1 MRIAFF
7 MGSPDISGG
16 SYVIFQHA
24 LFLQQAGHD
33 VSVICQQAWTPQQ
46 LTWHPAATALPLV
59 HIDALPAG
67 QRFDLAIATW
77 WKTALELHRIDAAR
91 YGYFVQSIES
101 RFYPEDERPLRAL
114 VDSTYALG
122 LPGVTEATWIRD
134 YLASR
139 HGQTYSLVRNGIRK
153 DIYTREG
160 ERAQPTLPS
169 GGLRVLVEGPLGVFF
184 KNVERTITLS
194 REAAP
199 DDLWLLTSSNV
210 SSVRHVDR
218 VFSRVSIDKTAQ
230 IYRSCDV
237 LVKLS
242 YVEGMFGPPLEM
254 FHCGGTAIVYDVTG
268 HDEYIRHGEN
278 GLVIPRDDEAGVVD
292 ALRSLRADPDRLRQL
307 REGARRTADAW
318 PDWLASSTQ
327 FEQAVR
333 AMMNAPRVERDA
345 LRERNAL
352 ATRQYEQAEE
362 TRLADMPGKRAE
374 QKLRRLVRYLPPGVV
389 YRLKKLRDTFHAW
402 RPR

>member
-1 MRIAFF
+1 MKIAFF

-24 LFLQQAGHD
+24 LFLQQAGHE
-33 VSVICQQAWTPQQ
+33 VSIICQQRWTPQQ
-46 LTWHPAATALPLV
+46 LAWHPAARTLPLV
-59 HIDALPAG
+59 HIDALPADN
-67 QRFDLAIATW
+67 RYDLALATW
-77 WKTALELHRIDAAR
+77 WKTALELHRIDADR

-101 RFYPEDERPLRAL
+101 RFYPENEAPLRAL
-114 VDSTYALG
+114 VDSTYALD

-134 YLASR
+134 YMAEK
-139 HGQTYSLVRNGIRK
+139 HGQAYELARNGIRK

-160 ERAQPTLPS
+160 AQVAPALPS
-169 GGLRVLVEGPLGVFF
+169 GQLRVLVEGPLGVFF

-199 DDLWLLTSSNV
+199 DQLWLLTSSNV
-210 SSVRHVDR
+210 GSVRHVDQ
-218 VFSRVSIDKTAQ
+218 VYSRVPIEKTAE

-268 HDEYIRHGEN
+268 HDEYIRHDVN
-278 GLVIPRDDEAGVVD
+278 GLVIRRDDEAGVVG
-292 ALRSLRADPDRLRQL
+292 ALRSLREDPDRLARLRQ
-307 REGARRTADAW
+307 GAAQTAEAW

-327 FEQAVR
+327 FEHAVR
-333 AMMNAPRVERDA
+333 AMMDAPRVARDT
-345 LRERNAL
+345 LRDRNA
-352 ATRQYEQAEE
+352 AAMARYEEAERA
-362 TRLADMPGKRAE
+362 RLASLPGKRAE
-374 QKLRRLVRYLPPGVV
+374 QKLRAFVRHLPPGVV
-389 YRLKKLRDTFHAW
+389 YRLKKLRDTFHAL
-402 RPR
+402 RHR